1 MASAMELDGQYAVAQ
16 IEKLDWCP
24 LFQGRCIPI
33 CRMLAEYLMPQ
44 LLPGR
49 FKVWVEQY
57 GRLPNSFVTKEVCFF
72 LLPQEELPVQISDY
86 ADLECTAYRPEDGI
100 WTRINY
106 SGSIAS
112 FRALREQVFG
122 TSALYSVKIIE
133 PLTDEETYMMQAWVM
148 RYNMIWPYIDYEGG
162 DRRPHDQLR
171 ALYENMKVHERLCLT
186 APLQPPD
193 GVDYVVRNYADGLF
207 SSEITWIA
215 VQDEDELGDVSSE
228 SSDELD
234 WD

>member
-33 CRMLAEYLMPQ
+33 CSMLSEYLMPQ

-49 FKVWVEQY
+49 IKVWVEQY
-57 GRLPNSFVTKEVCFF
+57 GRLPDSFVTREVCFF
-72 LLPQEELPVQISDY
+72 LLPNEQLPVQISDF
-86 ADLECTAYRPEDGI
+86 ADITCTAYRTEDGT
-100 WTRINY
+100 WTQINY

-112 FRALREQVFG
+112 FRALRGQVFG
-122 TSALYSVKIIE
+122 TSALHSVQIIE
-133 PLTDEETYMMQAWVM
+133 PLTDEETNMMLAWAT
-148 RYNMIWPYIDYEGG
+148 RYNNIWPYIDYEEGVY
-162 DRRPHDQLR
+162 RPHGQVT
-171 ALYENMKVHERLCLT
+171 ALYENMKAHERQYLT

-193 GVDYVVRNYADGLF
+193 GVDYVVRNYADGLL
-207 SSEITWIA
+207 SSEITWI
-215 VQDEDELGDVSSE
+215 VPQDEDEFSEFSSE
-228 SSDELD
+228 SSDE

>member
-1 MASAMELDGQYAVAQ
+1 
-16 IEKLDWCP
+16 
-24 LFQGRCIPI
+24 
-33 CRMLAEYLMPQ
+33 MLAEYLMPQ

-57 GRLPNSFVTKEVCFF
+57 GRLPDSFVAKEVCFF
-72 LLPQEELPVQISDY
+72 LLPQEESPVQISDF
-86 ADLECTAYRPEDGI
+86 ADIACTTYRIEDGI
-100 WTRINY
+100 WTQINY

-122 TSALYSVKIIE
+122 TSELYSVQIIE

-193 GVDYVVRNYADGLF
+193 GVDYVVRNYVDGLF
-207 SSEITWIA
+207 SSEIRETGALEGSRQAAMAEAQRAIDA
-215 VQDEDELGDVSSE
+215 IQILPAGPYKDALVALASQLLERRT
-228 SSDELD
+228 
-234 WD
+234 